1 MKARERAR
9 TIKGRPSRFMG
20 SKSNI
25 LVVDDNPDKLNLIKA
40 ALDLAGYNVTTAT
53 DGEEALAAIE
63 SYQPDLV
70 VTDVMMPRMN
80 GYELAQRIRAN
91 PVTKFIPVIMQTA
104 AGRRSEDLR
113 RANEVGALG
122 YITDPTDLELL
133 LARTR
138 TLLEFKAY
146 LDVCEEAAF
155 TDHLTGLANRRRFER
170 QLEREVGRM
179 ARFGHPF
186 SLLMLDIDSFKS
198 LNDTYGHDAG
208 DEAIRRISRV
218 LREGT
223 RGIDL
228 AARIGGEEFAILLV
242 ETNKDGGIE
251 VAERLRAAIKMLEI
265 PRAGHITGSFG
276 VAECPGDAQ
285 TSTDLLK
292 AADVALYEAKRN
304 GRDRV
309 VTMGALKTN
318 SMAAGDVQG
327 EGNIELVSRG

>member
-1 MKARERAR
+1 MH
-9 TIKGRPSRFMG
+9 

-25 LVVDDNPDKLNLIKA
+25 LVVDDNPDKLQLIEA
-40 ALDLAGYNVTTAT
+40 ALSLAGYQVSTAI
-53 DGEEALAAIE
+53 DGIEALAAIE

-70 VTDVMMPRMN
+70 ITDVMMPRMN

-122 YITDPTDLELL
+122 YITDPTDIDLL

-170 QLEREVGRM
+170 QLEREVARVE
-179 ARFGHPF
+179 RFGHPF
-186 SLLMLDIDSFKS
+186 TLLMLDIDSFKN
-198 LNDTYGHDAG
+198 LNDTFGHDAG
-208 DEAIRRISRV
+208 DDAIRRLSKV
-218 LREGT
+218 LCEGT

-228 AARIGGEEFAILLV
+228 AARIGGEEFAVLLV
-242 ETNKDGGIE
+242 ETRKDGGFE
-251 VAERLRAAIKMLEI
+251 VAERLRIAIKSLEL
-265 PRAGHITGSFG
+265 PHAGHITASFG
-276 VAECPGDAQ
+276 VAECPSDAQ
-285 TSTDLLK
+285 TAAEIRK

-304 GRDRV
+304 GRDQV
-309 VTMGALKTN
+309 VKLESLRSN

-327 EGNIELVSRG
+327 DGNLGIASRG

>member
-1 MKARERAR
+1 L
-9 TIKGRPSRFMG
+9 S
-20 SKSNI
+20 
-25 LVVDDNPDKLNLIKA
+25 LIEA
-40 ALDLAGYNVTTAT
+40 ALSLAGYNVTTAT
-53 DGEEALAAIE
+53 DGDEALAAIE

-70 VTDVMMPRMN
+70 ITDVMMPRMN

-104 AGRRSEDLR
+104 AGRRVEDLR

-122 YITDPTDLELL
+122 YITDPTDIDLL

-170 QLEREVGRM
+170 QLEREV
-179 ARFGHPF
+179 ARVERFEHPF
-186 SLLMLDIDSFKS
+186 TLLMIDIDNFKN
-198 LNDTYGHDAG
+198 LNDNFGHDAG
-208 DEAIRRISRV
+208 DEAIRRLSKV
-218 LREGT
+218 LCEGT

-228 AARIGGEEFAILLV
+228 AARIGGEEFAVLLV
-242 ETNKDGGIE
+242 ETSREGGFE
-251 VAERLRAAIKMLEI
+251 VAERLRAAIKVLEI
-265 PRAGHITGSFG
+265 PKARHITASFG
-276 VAECPGDAQ
+276 VAECPIDAQ
-285 TSTDLLK
+285 TAAGVLK

-309 VTMGALKTN
+309 VAMETVRSN
-318 SMAAGDVQG
+318 SMAAGDVQAD
-327 EGNIELVSRG
+327 GNLGVVSRG

>member
-1 MKARERAR
+1 ME
-9 TIKGRPSRFMG
+9 

-25 LVVDDNPDKLNLIKA
+25 LVVDDNPDKLSLIEA
-40 ALDLAGYNVTTAT
+40 ALSLAGYHVTTAT

-80 GYELAQRIRAN
+80 GYELDQRITAN
-91 PVTKFIPVIMQTA
+91 PLTKFIPVIMQTA
-104 AGRRSEDLR
+104 AGRRAEDLR

-122 YITDPTDLELL
+122 YITDPTDLDLL

-170 QLEREVGRM
+170 QLEREVGRVQ
-179 ARFGHPF
+179 RFEHPF
-186 SLLMLDIDSFKS
+186 SLLMLDLDNFKS
-198 LNDTYGHDAG
+198 LNDSFGHDTG
-208 DEAIRRISRV
+208 DEAIRRIGKV

-228 AARIGGEEFAILLV
+228 AARIGGEEFAVLLV
-242 ETNKDGGIE
+242 ETNKHGGYE
-251 VAERLRAAIKMLEI
+251 VAERLRNAIKQIDI
-265 PRAGHITGSFG
+265 PQAGQITASFG
-276 VAECPGDAQ
+276 VAECPTDAQ
-285 TSTDLLK
+285 TAADILK
-292 AADVALYEAKRN
+292 VADVALYEAKRS

-309 VTMGALKTN
+309 VN
-318 SMAAGDVQG
+318 SGPLRSNSVAAGDVQSD
-327 EGNIELVSRG
+327 GNLGRASRG

>member
-1 MKARERAR
+1 MQ
-9 TIKGRPSRFMG
+9 

-25 LVVDDNPDKLNLIKA
+25 LVVDDNSDKLQLIEA
-40 ALDLAGYNVTTAT
+40 ALSLAGYHVTTAA
-53 DGEEALAAIE
+53 DGVEALAAIE

-70 VTDVMMPRMN
+70 ITDVMMPRMN

-104 AGRRSEDLR
+104 AGRRVEDLR

-122 YITDPTDLELL
+122 YITDPTDLDLL

-170 QLEREVGRM
+170 QLEREVGRVE
-179 ARFGHPF
+179 RFAHPF
-186 SLLMLDIDSFKS
+186 TLLMLDIDNFKK
-198 LNDTYGHDAG
+198 LNDTFGHDAG
-208 DEAIRRISRV
+208 DDAIRRLSRV

-228 AARIGGEEFAILLV
+228 AARIGGEEFAVLLV
-242 ETNKDGGIE
+242 ETNQQAAME
-251 VAERLRAAIKMLEI
+251 VAERLRLAIRSLKI
-265 PRAGHITGSFG
+265 PSGEQVTASFG
-276 VAECPGDAQ
+276 VAECPTDAQ
-285 TSTDLLK
+285 TAAGILK
-292 AADVALYEAKRN
+292 AADVALYEAKRE

-309 VTMGALKTN
+309 VGSPGKRAN
-318 SMAAGDVQG
+318 SMAASDVQNEANLG
-327 EGNIELVSRG
+327 VASRG

>member
-1 MKARERAR
+1 MH
-9 TIKGRPSRFMG
+9 

-25 LVVDDNPDKLNLIKA
+25 LVVDDNPDKLQLIEA
-40 ALDLAGYNVTTAT
+40 ALSLAGYHVTTAS
-53 DGEEALAAIE
+53 DGVEALAAIE

-70 VTDVMMPRMN
+70 ITDVMMPRMN

-104 AGRRSEDLR
+104 AGRRVEDLR

-122 YITDPTDLELL
+122 YITDPTDIDLL

-170 QLEREVGRM
+170 QLEREV
-179 ARFGHPF
+179 ARVERFEHPF
-186 SLLMLDIDSFKS
+186 TLLMIDIDNFKN
-198 LNDTYGHDAG
+198 LNDNFGHDAG
-208 DEAIRRISRV
+208 DEAIRRLSKV
-218 LREGT
+218 LCEGT

-228 AARIGGEEFAILLV
+228 AARIGGEEFAVLLV
-242 ETNKDGGIE
+242 ETSKQGGFE
-251 VAERLRAAIKMLEI
+251 VAERLRTAIKSLEI
-265 PRAGHITGSFG
+265 PQAGQMTASFG
-276 VAECPGDAQ
+276 VAECPRDAQ
-285 TSTDLLK
+285 TAADILK

-304 GRDRV
+304 GRDQV
-309 VTMGALKTN
+309 VALESLRSN
-318 SMAAGDVQG
+318 SVAAGDVQG
-327 EGNIELVSRG
+327 DGNLGVASRG

>member
-1 MKARERAR
+1 MH
-9 TIKGRPSRFMG
+9 

-25 LVVDDNPDKLNLIKA
+25 LVVDDNPDKLQLIEA
-40 ALDLAGYNVTTAT
+40 ALSLAGYQVNTAA
-53 DGEEALAAIE
+53 DGVEALAAIE

-70 VTDVMMPRMN
+70 ITDVMMPRMN

-122 YITDPTDLELL
+122 YITDPTDIDLL

-170 QLEREVGRM
+170 QLEREVARVE
-179 ARFGHPF
+179 RFGHPF
-186 SLLMLDIDSFKS
+186 TLLMLDIDSFKN
-198 LNDTYGHDAG
+198 LNDTFGHDAG
-208 DEAIRRISRV
+208 DDAIRRLSKA
-218 LREGT
+218 LCEGT

-228 AARIGGEEFAILLV
+228 AARIGGEEFAVLLV
-242 ETNKDGGIE
+242 ETRKDGGFE
-251 VAERLRAAIKMLEI
+251 VAERLRVAIKSLEL
-265 PRAGHITGSFG
+265 PQAGHITASFG

-285 TSTDLLK
+285 TAAEILK

-304 GRDRV
+304 GRDQV
-309 VTMGALKTN
+309 VAMSPLRSN
-318 SMAAGDVQG
+318 SIAAGDVQG
-327 EGNIELVSRG
+327 DGNIGLVSRG